1 MQLNIFDKEQR
12 PKIKNIIFDWGGVI
26 SNIDY
31 SKTAEAFT
39 KLGLTDFEFVYNQ
52 LKQTT
57 LFDDLETGS
66 ITPEEFR
73 FEIRAMLPEGVSN
86 EDIDVAWTAML
97 LDLPKERL
105 DLLEKVKEHYDMYL
119 LSNTNEIHV
128 TRYSKYIDQIYGH
141 DKFRNLFIKAYYSHE
156 VGMRKP
162 NVEIFEHVIEEN
174 GLVRS
179 ETLFIDDTPQHIEG
193 AKKAGLHAY
202 HLEKPQTINQ
212 IFSNGTY

>member
-1 MQLNIFDKEQR
+1 MQLNIFEKGKA

-31 SKTAEAFT
+31 RKTVEAFT
-39 KLGLTDFEFVYNQ
+39 KLGLTDFDLVYNQ

-66 ITPEEFR
+66 ITPEDFR
-73 FEIRAMLPEGVSN
+73 YEIRAMLPEGVGD
-86 EDIDVAWTAML
+86 EDIDTAWTAML
-97 LDLPKERL
+97 LDLPEERIS
-105 DLLEKVKEHYDMYL
+105 LLEQVRKHYNIYL

-128 TRYSKYIDQIYGH
+128 TRYSKYIDEIYGH

-162 NVEIFEHVIEEN
+162 GVEIFEHVVQEN

-202 HLEKPQTINQ
+202 HLEKPQTIIQ
-212 IFSNGTY
+212 IFTNATD